1 MGAYLYLKCTKI
13 RLVVG
18 LCPEPLGGGLCE
30 PPDPLSTM
38 GPKGEVPISKGDGRE
53 GKRVTPKVQLSSIK
67 H

>member
-1 MGAYLYLKCTKI
+1 MHQNTFGGRALPRT
-13 RLVVG
+13 
-18 LCPEPLGGGLCE
+18 PGGLVI
-30 PPDPLSTM
+30 PLTPYPQW